1 MLNESL
7 HEILVCTNPDCA
19 IRFPLS
25 PTEKRITR
33 CPRCGAPLQLAEA
46 PYHSFSVPV
55 KETGLKKRSFTA
67 VLDNIRSTYNVGAMF
82 RTSDGAGIDKLYL
95 CGITTTPDNLKIKKT
110 ALGAEISVPWEHSWS
125 VVDVA
130 NGLKKAGFMIVAL
143 EGGNSA
149 VNLFEALPGMRNDD
163 RPLAL
168 VVGNEVSGVDPEV
181 IALCDQTVFIPMEG
195 VKESLNVAVAFGIA
209 AYLIR
214 YQGL

>member
-1 MLNESL
+1 M
-7 HEILVCTNPDCA
+7 
-19 IRFPLS
+19 
-25 PTEKRITR
+25 
-33 CPRCGAPLQLAEA
+33 
-46 PYHSFSVPV
+46 
-55 KETGLKKRSFTA
+55 
-67 VLDNIRSTYNVGAMF
+67 
-82 RTSDGAGIDKLYL
+82 
-95 CGITTTPDNLKIKKT
+95 
-110 ALGAEISVPWEHSWS
+110 
-125 VVDVA
+125 A

-149 VNLFEALPGMRNDD
+149 VNLFEALPGMRDDD

-181 IALCDQTVFIPMEG
+181 IALCDQSVFIPMEG

>member
-1 MLNESL
+1 MNESL

-25 PTEKRITR
+25 PTEKRITQ
-33 CPRCGAPLQLAEA
+33 CPRCGAPLKLAEA

-55 KETGLKKRSFTA
+55 KETGLKKRFFAA

-95 CGITTTPDNLKIKKT
+95 CGITTTPDNPKVKKT
-110 ALGAEISVPWEHSWS
+110 SLGAETSVPWQHSWS
-125 VVDVA
+125 VIDVVA
-130 NGLKKAGFMIVAL
+130 GLKESGFMIAAL
-143 EGGNSA
+143 EGGDSA
-149 VNLFEALPGMRNDD
+149 VNLFDALPLMREDS
-163 RPLAL
+163 RPFAL

-181 IALCDQTVFIPMEG
+181 VALCDQCVFIPMEG
-195 VKESLNVAVAFGIA
+195 IKESLNVAVAFGIA